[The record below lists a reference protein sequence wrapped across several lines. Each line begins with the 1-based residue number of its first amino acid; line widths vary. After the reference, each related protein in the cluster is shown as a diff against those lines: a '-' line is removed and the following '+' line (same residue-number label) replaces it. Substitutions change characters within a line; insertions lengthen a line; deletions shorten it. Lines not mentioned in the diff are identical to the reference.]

1 MKKTLILVLILT
13 ILGLILGYIIFGK
26 FSDDYVS
33 LKIIFGSTN
42 KVGSIIKEIS
52 GVAKIRQNI
61 LISGGVGAL
70 VGLIIGLRKLK

>member
-1 MKKTLILVLILT
+1 MKKTLLLVLILA

-26 FSDDYVS
+26 FGDDYVS